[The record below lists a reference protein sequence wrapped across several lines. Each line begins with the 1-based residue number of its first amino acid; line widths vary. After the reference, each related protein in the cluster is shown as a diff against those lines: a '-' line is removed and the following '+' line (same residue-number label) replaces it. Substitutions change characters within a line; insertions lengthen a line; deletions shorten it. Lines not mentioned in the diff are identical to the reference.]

1 MKCVEHKG
9 NLKNITKK
17 PGKYGNLEYSGFF
30 VMITDLNFNLEA
42 MVKPMK
48 MTKFANIMKKVK
60 VISRFAS

>member
-1 MKCVEHKG
+1 
-9 NLKNITKK
+9 
-17 PGKYGNLEYSGFF
+17 
-30 VMITDLNFNLEA
+30 MITDLNFNLEA